1 MFGWGKKQLVINAPL
16 AGTMLDITAVP
27 DEVFSAKMLGDGFAV
42 EPAADA
48 VEIVAPCDCRVLL
61 IPDTLHAVAL
71 SSHGVEMLIHIGLNT
86 AELQGQGFEALVRA
100 GDSVRGGTPLIRFDR
115 QAIENK
121 GKSLLTVLAV
131 TNMADTVQSLAK
143 DLSQTVGTMTLHLK

>member
-1 MFGWGKKQLVINAPL
+1 MFGWGKTQLRLNAPL
-16 AGTMLDITAVP
+16 AGKILDISEVP

-42 EPAADA
+42 EPAADEA
-48 VEIVAPCDCRVLL
+48 VIAAPCDCRVLL

-100 GDSVRGGTPLIRFDR
+100 GDSVRAGTPLLRFDR
-115 QAIENK
+115 RVIENK
-121 GKSLLTVLAV
+121 GKSLMTVLAV
-131 TNMADTVQSLAK
+131 TNMADTVKNVAK
-143 DLSQTVGTMTLHLK
+143 DLSQAVGTMTLDLK